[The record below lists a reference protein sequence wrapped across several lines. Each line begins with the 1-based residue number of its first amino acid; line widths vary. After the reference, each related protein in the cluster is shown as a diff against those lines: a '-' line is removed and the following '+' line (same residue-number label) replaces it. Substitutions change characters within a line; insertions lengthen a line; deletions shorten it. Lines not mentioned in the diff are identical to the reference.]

1 MEKKAIFVNLISDL
15 TKIISEKIKT
25 ELKTFK
31 IESLKQLSESLTWY
45 KNETN
50 VLKEECKSKDMIIA
64 KLSKTIEN
72 LTNKKPEVI
81 SRDVQTNSN
90 QPTKEPP
97 LWEIMSELS
106 SNSDGTQEE
115 VTESSNFKQPKIN
128 LKQQLEQVRLQKKL
142 EYNNYQSQ
150 QRDKTSNDQDIY
162 SPGTCVIIG
171 DSILNGL
178 IEENLSKQH
187 NVRIRKFPGATVDDL
202 NYHVHPILRKKPK
215 HIIVHI
221 GTNDATR
228 STSREILDKLLKLKT
243 LIKETLPETEVTFS
257 TPTIRSD
264 NGKAA
269 LTVRNLCGH
278 LLDLNM
284 DILDNRNI
292 TSKHLGRKGLHLN
305 KAGSTRLAK
314 NIIHKLRKF

>member
-1 MEKKAIFVNLISDL
+1 M
-15 TKIISEKIKT
+15 
-25 ELKTFK
+25 
-31 IESLKQLSESLTWY
+31 
-45 KNETN
+45 
-50 VLKEECKSKDMIIA
+50 
-64 KLSKTIEN
+64 
-72 LTNKKPEVI
+72 
-81 SRDVQTNSN
+81 
-90 QPTKEPP
+90 
-97 LWEIMSELS
+97 
-106 SNSDGTQEE
+106 
-115 VTESSNFKQPKIN
+115 
-128 LKQQLEQVRLQKKL
+128 
-142 EYNNYQSQ
+142 
-150 QRDKTSNDQDIY
+150 
-162 SPGTCVIIG
+162 G

-269 LTVRNLCGH
+269 LTVRNLCDH
-278 LLDLNM
+278 LLDFKMNM
-284 DILDNRNI
+284 RDNRNI
-292 TSKHLGRKGLHLN
+292 TSKHSGRKSLHLN
-305 KAGSTRLAK
+305 KASSTRLAK